1 MAERETSRSIDAAAA
16 AWVARE
22 DRAPLSPGEQKALKA
37 WLEGD
42 SRRAG
47 AYLRARAVSMRSESA
62 RALGP
67 RYDPAD
73 FGGRRSFSPSRRD
86 MLAWGGSAAASAA
99 VGAVAVVSLQAPRA
113 HATERGE
120 IRLLPME
127 DGSTVMLNTET
138 LVKVKYDDRRRYVRL
153 VEGEAD
159 FTVLADRDRPFI
171 VEAGERRLSAVA
183 GAFRVRKLKNGPV
196 DILVHRGRVEVTAA
210 RGRRSSPVVLD
221 TNTRLTVADSAAA
234 IEISPAPWILTP
246 DAVTRELAWREGK
259 IAFQGES
266 LAEAAAAFAR
276 YSDTRIVIEDP
287 DLAREP
293 ITGLFAAND
302 PVGFGRAAASVFA
315 APASV
320 REGAVVIGRSPI
332 KQ

>member
-1 MAERETSRSIDAAAA
+1 MAERETSQSIDAAAA

-22 DRAPLSPGEQKALKA
+22 DRSPLSPDEEIAFKA
-37 WLEGD
+37 WLGGD

-47 AYLRARAVSMRSESA
+47 AFLRARAVSMRSESA

-73 FGGRRSFSPSRRD
+73 FGGRRPFSPSRRQ
-86 MLAWGGSAAASAA
+86 MLTWGGGAAASIAIGTVAA
-99 VGAVAVVSLQAPRA
+99 VSLQAPTA

-120 IRLLPME
+120 IRLLPLK

-138 LVKVKYDDRRRYVRL
+138 RVKVKYDDQRRYVRL
-153 VEGEAD
+153 MEGEAD

-171 VEAGERRLSAVA
+171 VEVGERTLSATGA
-183 GAFRVRKLKNGPV
+183 AFRVRKLKNEPV
-196 DILVHRGRVEVTAA
+196 DILVHQGRVEVTSP
-210 RGRRSSPVVLD
+210 RGGGASPVVLQ
-221 TNTRLTVADSAAA
+221 TNMRMTAPDSASAA
-234 IEISPAPWILTP
+234 GLSPRRVTSE
-246 DAVTRELAWREGK
+246 AVTRELAWREGK
-259 IAFQGES
+259 IAFEGES

-276 YSDTRIVIEDP
+276 YSKTRIVILDP

-302 PVGFGRAAASVFA
+302 PVGFGRAAASVFGA
-315 APASV
+315 AVSV
-320 REGAVVIGRSPI
+320 TEGAVVIGEAPSAH
-332 KQ
+332 